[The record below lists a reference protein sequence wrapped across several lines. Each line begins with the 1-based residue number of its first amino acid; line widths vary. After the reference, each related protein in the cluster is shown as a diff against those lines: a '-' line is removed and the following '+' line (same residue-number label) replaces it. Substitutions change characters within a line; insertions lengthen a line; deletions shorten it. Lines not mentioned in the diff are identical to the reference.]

1 MCGDEEVGEVFGC
14 EVSGDG
20 LVVAGGASVFEDS
33 LVVPRVNPDEAKDGG
48 AQGVVGGA

>member
-1 MCGDEEVGEVFGC
+1 VCGDEEVGEVFGC